1 MPLESHDAPTSI
13 CIIPKQKSFY
23 EFSSEEKERPSS
35 FSNIALELKLNILT
49 AIDEKKKVMLYFI
62 LQKRLFYIKT
72 IQHYYR
78 RYSQLLKI
86 KKNILLNKLIQ
97 SRQKSAVLLQ
107 SYFRMRQCRK
117 HFNKLLSNDALFLYS
132 YPLTEGKEEKIN
144 SIVLSLHKP
153 NVNAN
158 FHYSKYLNQFYL
170 SINKVKL
177 FRKKMKVNFI
187 INGHKVIDSRYEVG
201 NDSKGNFYNIIYS
214 TMIFKKL
221 KQRSPK
227 VDFKR
232 FKMKKW
238 EDFFVLNNSSH
249 HQSRKL
255 SFDTS
260 SIISDQTDISKEMNG
275 NINYTQI
282 SSIIKPILK
291 CKNSFMKDNRKK
303 VSFCKTVQFCY

>member
-1 MPLESHDAPTSI
+1 MPLESHDAPTSL
-13 CIIPKQKSFY
+13 CIIPKQKSFC
-23 EFSSEEKERPSS
+23 EFLSEEKKRPSLS
-35 FSNIALELKLNILT
+35 QLAIALKSNILT

-78 RYSQLLKI
+78 CYSQLLKI

>member
-1 MPLESHDAPTSI
+1 MPLESHDAPTSF

-97 SRQKSAVLLQ
+97 SRQKSAALLQ

-153 NVNAN
+153 NVDAN

-303 VSFCKTVQFCY
+303 VSFCKTVLFCY

>member
-107 SYFRMRQCRK
+107 SYFLMRQCRK